1 MMRSFV
7 TFHRAIPEAK
17 SSTRMQIPVG
27 SSEQMYETSMAGSVK
42 RVETERSCIV
52 QM

>member
-1 MMRSFV
+1 MMRSLV
-7 TFHRAIPEAK
+7 TFHRAIPETA
-17 SSTRMQIPVG
+17 STRMQIPVG

-42 RVETERSCIV
+42 RVEIERSWIV